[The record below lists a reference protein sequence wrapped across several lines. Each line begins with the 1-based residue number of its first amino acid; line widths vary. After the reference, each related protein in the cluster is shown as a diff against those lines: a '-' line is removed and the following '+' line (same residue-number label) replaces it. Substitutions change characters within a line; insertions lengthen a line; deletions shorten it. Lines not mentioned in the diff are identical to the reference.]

1 MRAELTKEPWCIEAE
16 AAEEAR
22 ELRSAG
28 AGYRCA
34 IGDCVN
40 IEVEAPHRKPYSVPR
55 SAEATQGVL
64 IISNW
69 YFWLRLF
76 QKMDSLLSS
85 IRRIIQTKRP
95 LLRGPYGQAAVWVA
109 IT

>member
-1 MRAELTKEPWCIEAE
+1 VRAELTKEPWCIEAE

-40 IEVEAPHRKPYSVPR
+40 IEVEARGNVP
-55 SAEATQGVL
+55 AVVELGMEALPT
-64 IISNW
+64 
-69 YFWLRLF
+69 
-76 QKMDSLLSS
+76 LS
-85 IRRIIQTKRP
+85 R
-95 LLRGPYGQAAVWVA
+95 
-109 IT
+109 